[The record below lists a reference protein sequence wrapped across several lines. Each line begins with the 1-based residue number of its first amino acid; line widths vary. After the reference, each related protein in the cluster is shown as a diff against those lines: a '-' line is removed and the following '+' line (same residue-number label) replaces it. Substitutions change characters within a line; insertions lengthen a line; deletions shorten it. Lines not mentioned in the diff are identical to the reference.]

1 MGTFQFVSEL
11 IMTLLFLAAAIW
23 GAVISFGKRS
33 ALFLQIVACGLGCM
47 ALGNVFSFVLQLTAP
62 EEILRELTE
71 GFHIG
76 LLGIFGMFAFLFS
89 ASFGQIDGLGDDKSE
104 ALQEYRLIA
113 LAAPA
118 GVIVILILMLISGIG
133 WQMQVMY
140 GVLFLPAMLAS
151 YYNLKHLIIPDV
163 EDGILAAIRK
173 YNIATILL
181 TVLVM
186 ITFVVKM
193 YGQPLV
199 YGIVS
204 ILCGVCAL
212 FVLWFAKEGT
222 ERWLR

>member
-1 MGTFQFVSEL
+1 
-11 IMTLLFLAAAIW
+11 
-23 GAVISFGKRS
+23 
-33 ALFLQIVACGLGCM
+33 
-47 ALGNVFSFVLQLTAP
+47 
-62 EEILRELTE
+62 
-71 GFHIG
+71 
-76 LLGIFGMFAFLFS
+76 MFAFLFS

-163 EDGILAAIRK
+163 EDGILVAIRK
-173 YNIATILL
+173 YNLATILL

-193 YGQPLV
+193 YGQTLV

>member
-1 MGTFQFVSEL
+1 
-11 IMTLLFLAAAIW
+11 
-23 GAVISFGKRS
+23 
-33 ALFLQIVACGLGCM
+33 
-47 ALGNVFSFVLQLTAP
+47 
-62 EEILRELTE
+62 
-71 GFHIG
+71 
-76 LLGIFGMFAFLFS
+76 
-89 ASFGQIDGLGDDKSE
+89 
-104 ALQEYRLIA
+104 LIA
-113 LAAPA
+113 LTAPA
-118 GVIVILILMLISGIG
+118 GVIVILILMLVSGIG

-173 YNIATILL
+173 YNLATILL

-193 YGQPLV
+193 YGQTLV

>member
-1 MGTFQFVSEL
+1 
-11 IMTLLFLAAAIW
+11 
-23 GAVISFGKRS
+23 
-33 ALFLQIVACGLGCM
+33 
-47 ALGNVFSFVLQLTAP
+47 
-62 EEILRELTE
+62 
-71 GFHIG
+71 
-76 LLGIFGMFAFLFS
+76 
-89 ASFGQIDGLGDDKSE
+89 
-104 ALQEYRLIA
+104 
-113 LAAPA
+113 
-118 GVIVILILMLISGIG
+118 
-133 WQMQVMY
+133 
-140 GVLFLPAMLAS
+140 MLAS

-173 YNIATILL
+173 YNFATILL

-193 YGQPLV
+193 YGQTLV